1 MLETTYHMRGCEMT
15 VPMPTRSRVLD
26 SHMIFPGRPP
36 FFGLLQQ
43 GRAILDDKRLEKPI
57 YS

>member
-1 MLETTYHMRGCEMT
+1 MLETSYHMRDRET
-15 VPMPTRSRVLD
+15 AVPMSTRSRVLD
-26 SHMIFPGRPP
+26 SHMIFPGQLP

-43 GRAILDDKRLEKPI
+43 GGAILDDKRPEKPI

>member
-1 MLETTYHMRGCEMT
+1 MRGCEMT